1 MNRIIL
7 VLCIVIALAA
17 SARAGQLFSCNDRD
31 GNPVVTSIP
40 QDGME
45 NCVLKS
51 TFKDTSTADTGMEGA
66 AAADTSTTGDTAGP
80 ATGTA
85 TGTVTETGT
94 SAGTAGTATDT
105 ASPGSTAGST
115 GAAQTGITASG
126 KGIAETSET
135 TGTAGITGSGT
146 TRGNSATRTKKEL
159 R

>member
-7 VLCIVIALAA
+7 VLCIVIALTA
-17 SARAGQLFSCNDRD
+17 SARAGQLFSCTDRD

-51 TFKDTSTADTGMEGA
+51 TFKDSSTADTGMEGA
-66 AAADTSTTGDTAGP
+66 AIADASTTGDTAG
-80 ATGTA
+80 TA
-85 TGTVTETGT
+85 TGTVTGTGT
-94 SAGTAGTATDT
+94 SAGTAGTATDK

-115 GAAQTGITASG
+115 GAAKTGITASG

-135 TGTAGITGSGT
+135 TGTTGITGSGT
-146 TRGNSATRTKKEL
+146 TRGSSATRTKKEL